1 MRKSEIPT
9 SEFFSIAGDWGQ
21 LWIPNLA
28 RMSLIECYWML
39 QNSTVAAFTV
49 FELIRENQLGGKIT
63 PPPPPPQP
71 PRLGLRGSYT
81 AYVLESRQVGRTF
94 KLVNPK
100 HEDRASVRYESL
112 SLDLL
117 VC

>member
-1 MRKSEIPT
+1 
-9 SEFFSIAGDWGQ
+9 
-21 LWIPNLA
+21 
-28 RMSLIECYWML
+28 ML

-63 PPPPPPQP
+63 PPQP

-81 AYVLESRQVGRTF
+81 AYGDVLESRQVGRTF

>member
-1 MRKSEIPT
+1 
-9 SEFFSIAGDWGQ
+9 
-21 LWIPNLA
+21 
-28 RMSLIECYWML
+28 ML
-39 QNSTVAAFTV
+39 RNSRVAACTV
-49 FELIRENQLGGKIT
+49 FELLRKIQLGGGGKIT
-63 PPPPPPQP
+63 SPL

-81 AYVLESRQVGRTF
+81 AYGDVLESRQVGRTF

>member
-1 MRKSEIPT
+1 MDTKFGANIFNRMLLNAAKFQGCSLYRFWVIKENPT
-9 SEFFSIAGDWGQ
+9 
-21 LWIPNLA
+21 
-28 RMSLIECYWML
+28 
-39 QNSTVAAFTV
+39 
-49 FELIRENQLGGKIT
+49 GGGGGRKIT
-63 PPPPPPQP
+63 SPL

-81 AYVLESRQVGRTF
+81 AYGDVLESRQVGRTF

-100 HEDRASVRYESL
+100 HEDRASVRCESL

>member
-63 PPPPPPQP
+63 PPPTPPATQI
-71 PRLGLRGSYT
+71 RVKGELHCLCFRKQT
-81 AYVLESRQVGRTF
+81 GR
-94 KLVNPK
+94 KDV
-100 HEDRASVRYESL
+100 
-112 SLDLL
+112 
-117 VC
+117 